1 MDKKI
6 RFRRGLYRFFLGID
20 IFFGILT
27 FIFIFVFPPVGLI
40 GVAVTVL
47 YALVAISIKQSIN
60 GKKPIFDLF
69 REGTKTCRKC
79 KHKFAK
85 KEHLTCPYCARVREF
100 KRKYAEFIK
109 SKTPPPKDEEHEDFW
124 EELGT
129 LMLIDS
135 LFDGL

>member
-6 RFRRGLYRFFLGID
+6 RFRRGLYCFFLGID
-20 IFFGILT
+20 IFFGVLT
-27 FIFIFVFPPVGLI
+27 LIFLFVFPPIGLI

-47 YALVAISIKQSIN
+47 YALVTISIKQSIN

-79 KHKFAK
+79 KHTFAM
-85 KEHLTCPYCARVREF
+85 KEHLTCPHCARVREF
-100 KRKYAEFIK
+100 KRKHAENIK
-109 SKTPPPKDEEHEDFW
+109 SKTPPTKDEEHDDFW

-129 LMLIDS
+129 LMLIDEIF
-135 LFDGL
+135 FD

>member
-6 RFRRGLYRFFLGID
+6 RFRRGLYCFFLGID
-20 IFFGILT
+20 IFFGVLT
-27 FIFIFVFPPVGLI
+27 LIFLFVFPPIGLI

-47 YALVAISIKQSIN
+47 YALVTISIKQSIN

-79 KHKFAK
+79 KHTFAK
-85 KEHLTCPYCARVREF
+85 KEYLTCPHCARVREF
-100 KRKYAEFIK
+100 KRKHAENIK
-109 SKTPPPKDEEHEDFW
+109 SKTPPPKDEEHDDFW

-129 LMLIDS
+129 LILIDS
-135 LFDGL
+135 LFDDM